1 MNTGTRTVPFDMTEV
16 KANFIFL
23 IFLDFFLC
31 HGFLFSVSTV
41 LLPHQK
47 KGWISNLLLFD
58 GMEQKTGLCFIK
70 HILRM
75 MLAAMHCCYETSRF
89 EFEDKFKVSLT
100 DFSFRRDR
108 FVRPSSTKTSDKYFA
123 STYG

>member
-1 MNTGTRTVPFDMTEV
+1 MMNTGTRTVPFDMTEV

-23 IFLDFFLC
+23 IFLDFFC
-31 HGFLFSVSTV
+31 VMVFLFSVSTV

-89 EFEDKFKVSLT
+89 
-100 DFSFRRDR
+100 
-108 FVRPSSTKTSDKYFA
+108 
-123 STYG
+123 